1 MGRKVEL
8 FREVSV
14 NVILSFEH
22 VVPEDIRNIMVE
34 YCGGSQ
40 QMYDLDVLVLS
51 QKFRE
56 LKKVQNEWSICEKY
70 SPEKHVIG
78 QVLNDFSPEELK
90 PYLVKISLCYTLP
103 ENKSKKDCVWWE
115 DEFDFIGRTNSKYY
129 FQPDQRDMFE
139 DDIVQTFGISE
150 KVRTYLEDRCLD
162 IPEEEYLKVIQRHR
176 DETELYFKPEFDFNN
191 PILETNPSSV

>member
-1 MGRKVEL
+1 MGKIIKL

-14 NVILSFEH
+14 NVILTFEH
-22 VVPEDIRNIMVE
+22 DVPEDIRNIMVE

-40 QMYDLDVLVLS
+40 QMYDLDILVLKP
-51 QKFRE
+51 KFRSS
-56 LKKVQNEWSICEKY
+56 KVQNGWSFCGEY

-78 QVLNDFSPEELK
+78 QVLNDLSPEELK
-90 PYLVKISLCYTLP
+90 PYLLKISMCYTLP

-115 DEFDFIGRTNSKYY
+115 NEFDFIGRTNSKYY

-150 KVRTYLEDRCLD
+150 KVRPYSEDRCLS
-162 IPEEEYLKVIQRHR
+162 IPEEEYSKVIQRHR
-176 DETELYFKPEFDFNN
+176 DETELYFKN
-191 PILETNPSSV
+191 

>member
-1 MGRKVEL
+1 MGKIIKL

-14 NVILSFEH
+14 NVILTFEYD
-22 VVPEDIRNIMVE
+22 VPEDIRNIMVE

-78 QVLNDFSPEELK
+78 QVLNDLSPEELK
-90 PYLVKISLCYTLP
+90 PYLWKISLCYTLP

-115 DEFDFIGRTNSKYY
+115 NEFDFIGRTNSKYC
-129 FQPDQRDMFE
+129 FRPDNRDMFE

-150 KVRTYLEDRCLD
+150 EVR
-162 IPEEEYLKVIQRHR
+162 PFS
-176 DETELYFKPEFDFNN
+176 ETLLIDHNKR
-191 PILETNPSSV
+191 ILEIIQEKSVSS

>member
-14 NVILSFEH
+14 NVILTFEH
-22 VVPEDIRNIMVE
+22 RNVPEDIRNIMVE
-34 YCGGSQ
+34 NCGGSQ

-78 QVLNDFSPEELK
+78 QVLNDLSPEELK

-139 DDIVQTFGISE
+139 DDIVQTCGISE
-150 KVRTYLEDRCLD
+150 KVRPHSENPHPN
-162 IPEEEYLKVIQRHR
+162 IPEEEYLKVIQGHR
-176 DETELYFKPEFDFNN
+176 DETELYFKPEFNFNN
-191 PILETNPSSV
+191 PKRERI

>member
-14 NVILSFEH
+14 NVILTFEYD
-22 VVPEDIRNIMVE
+22 VPENIRNIMVE

-40 QMYDLDVLVLS
+40 QMYDLDILVLKP
-51 QKFRE
+51 KFRTS
-56 LKKVQNEWSICEKY
+56 KVQNGWSFCGEY

-78 QVLNDFSPEELK
+78 QVLNDLSPEELK

-103 ENKSKKDCVWWE
+103 ENKSKKD
-115 DEFDFIGRTNSKYY
+115 DEFSFIGRTNSKYC
-129 FQPDQRDMFE
+129 FRPDNRDMFE

-150 KVRTYLEDRCLD
+150 EVR
-162 IPEEEYLKVIQRHR
+162 PFS
-176 DETELYFKPEFDFNN
+176 ETLLIDHNKR
-191 PILETNPSSV
+191 ILEIIQEKSVPSSV

>member
-1 MGRKVEL
+1 MGKIIKL

-14 NVILSFEH
+14 NVILTFEH
-22 VVPEDIRNIMVE
+22 DVPEDIRNIMVE

-78 QVLNDFSPEELK
+78 QVLNDLSPEELK
-90 PYLVKISLCYTLP
+90 PYLLKISLCYTLP
-103 ENKSKKDCVWWE
+103 ENKS
-115 DEFDFIGRTNSKYY
+115 
-129 FQPDQRDMFE
+129 RDPFSGE
-139 DDIVQTFGISE
+139 
-150 KVRTYLEDRCLD
+150 
-162 IPEEEYLKVIQRHR
+162 
-176 DETELYFKPEFDFNN
+176 
-191 PILETNPSSV
+191 

>member
-1 MGRKVEL
+1 MGRKLEL

-14 NVILSFEH
+14 NVILTFEH
-22 VVPEDIRNIMVE
+22 DVPEDIRNIMVE
-34 YCGGSQ
+34 YCGGNQ
-40 QMYDLDVLVLS
+40 QMYDLDVLVMS

-78 QVLNDFSPEELK
+78 QVLNDLSPEELR
-90 PYLVKISLCYTLP
+90 PYLLKISMCYTLP

-115 DEFDFIGRTNSKYY
+115 NEFDFIGRTNSKYY

-150 KVRTYLEDRCLD
+150 KVRPYSEDRCLS
-162 IPEEEYLKVIQRHR
+162 IPEEEYSKVIQRHR
-176 DETELYFKPEFDFNN
+176 DETELYFKN
-191 PILETNPSSV
+191 

>member
-14 NVILSFEH
+14 NVILTFEH
-22 VVPEDIRNIMVE
+22 DVPEDIRNIMVE

-56 LKKVQNEWSICEKY
+56 LKKVQNEWSICGKY
-70 SPEKHVIG
+70 SPEKHVIE
-78 QVLNDFSPEELK
+78 QVLSDLSPEELK
-90 PYLVKISLCYTLP
+90 PYLWKISLCYSLP

-115 DEFDFIGRTNSKYY
+115 NEFSFIGRTNSKYC
-129 FQPDQRDMFE
+129 FRPDNRDMFE

-150 KVRTYLEDRCLD
+150 EVR
-162 IPEEEYLKVIQRHR
+162 PFS
-176 DETELYFKPEFDFNN
+176 ETLLIDHNKR
-191 PILETNPSSV
+191 ILEIIQEKSVSS

>member
-1 MGRKVEL
+1 MGKIIKP

-14 NVILSFEH
+14 NVILTFEH
-22 VVPEDIRNIMVE
+22 DVPEDIRNIMVE
-34 YCGGSQ
+34 YCGGNQ
-40 QMYDLDVLVLS
+40 QMYDLDVLVMS

-78 QVLNDFSPEELK
+78 QVLNDLSPEELK
-90 PYLVKISLCYTLP
+90 PYLLKISMCYTLP

-150 KVRTYLEDRCLD
+150 KVRPHSENPHPN
-162 IPEEEYLKVIQRHR
+162 IPEEEYSRVIQRHR
-176 DETELYFKPEFDFNN
+176 DETELYFKPEFDVNN
-191 PILETNPSSV
+191 PKRERI

>member
-14 NVILSFEH
+14 NVILTFEH
-22 VVPEDIRNIMVE
+22 RNVPEDIRNIMVE

-40 QMYDLDVLVLS
+40 QMYDLDILVLKP
-51 QKFRE
+51 KFRSS
-56 LKKVQNEWSICEKY
+56 KVKNDWSFCGEY

-78 QVLNDFSPEELK
+78 QVLNDLSPEELK
-90 PYLVKISLCYTLP
+90 PYLWKISLCYTLP

-115 DEFDFIGRTNSKYY
+115 NEFSFIGRTNSKYC
-129 FQPDQRDMFE
+129 FRPDNRDMFE

-150 KVRTYLEDRCLD
+150 EVR
-162 IPEEEYLKVIQRHR
+162 PFS
-176 DETELYFKPEFDFNN
+176 ETLLIDHNKR
-191 PILETNPSSV
+191 ILEIIQEKSVSS

>member
-14 NVILSFEH
+14 NVILTFEYD
-22 VVPEDIRNIMVE
+22 VPENIRNIMVE

-40 QMYDLDVLVLS
+40 QMYDLDVLVMS

-78 QVLNDFSPEELK
+78 QVLNDLSPEELK
-90 PYLVKISLCYTLP
+90 PYLWKISLCYTLP
-103 ENKSKKDCVWWE
+103 ENKSKKD
-115 DEFDFIGRTNSKYY
+115 DEFSFIGRTNSKYC
-129 FQPDQRDMFE
+129 FRPDNRDMFE

-150 KVRTYLEDRCLD
+150 EVR
-162 IPEEEYLKVIQRHR
+162 PFS
-176 DETELYFKPEFDFNN
+176 ETLLIDHNKR
-191 PILETNPSSV
+191 ILEIIQEKSVPSSV